1 MEIIFT
7 DAAPKAIGP
16 YSQAVLAEGMLFTS
30 GQIPL
35 NEKGEIVQGGIEAQT
50 RQVLEN
56 LTAILKAAGFSLEN
70 VVKTTLYL
78 KNMEDF
84 GKVNQ
89 VYASYFSEHKPART
103 TIEVSRLPK
112 DALIE
117 IDLIATKK

>member
-1 MEIIFT
+1 MEIIST
-7 DAAPKAIGP
+7 EAAPKAIGP
-16 YSQAVLAEGMLFTS
+16 YSQAVLVGETLFTS

-35 NEKGEIVQGGIEAQT
+35 NENGEIVQGGIEAQT

-56 LTAILKAAGFSLEN
+56 LTVILKAAGFTLEN